1 MRANRVKLPLLMASV
16 VLSLFFLLWQGL
28 STAADQQESRIETV
42 TVAYSSPG
50 ISTLPITIGQEKR
63 FFSAERLDVQMVM
76 MQTFVAGRAVVANEV
91 DYNTL
96 AGNMVTLA
104 AGGAPVKV
112 VFVMIDKPLFV
123 FVSRPE
129 IKQVSNLKGKK
140 IAISTRGSID
150 DYFVR
155 SVLAANGLNADK
167 EITSLSMG
175 GTGNRLSA
183 LQTGAV
189 DATSLQVPF
198 NLALER
204 LGYHR
209 IAVAAD
215 FMHAVTNGLGVS
227 EKKLKTQPD
236 QIKRIIRAMLR
247 VQAYMRSHRE
257 ESVQRAMSLYKF
269 DRQGADLA
277 YDMLMQGM
285 PSEMPSEK
293 GFETVINLTREQ
305 LGLRG
310 DVPVSKVA
318 GLSLLKEVLSETR
331 R

>member
-1 MRANRVKLPLLMASV
+1 MKRNPVQLPLLIASV
-16 VLSLFFLLWQGL
+16 VLSIFLLLSHGL
-28 STAADQQESRIETV
+28 APAADQQESKIETV

-50 ISTLPITIGQEKR
+50 ISTLPITIGQEKG
-63 FFSAERLDVQMVM
+63 FFSAERLYVQMVM

-91 DYNTL
+91 DFNTL
-96 AGNMVTLA
+96 VGNMVTLA
-104 AGGAPVKV
+104 AGGVPVKV

-129 IKQVSNLKGKK
+129 IKQVGNLKGKK
-140 IAISTRGSID
+140 IAVSTRGSID

-155 SVLAANGLNADK
+155 TVIAAAGLNPDK
-167 EITSLSMG
+167 DITSLSMG

-183 LQTGAV
+183 IQAGAV

-198 NLALER
+198 NLAIER

-227 EKKLKTQPD
+227 DKKLKTQPD
-236 QIKRIIRAMLR
+236 QIKRMIRAMLK
-247 VQAYMRSHRE
+247 VQAYIRSHRE

-277 YDMLMQGM
+277 YDMLIQSM
-285 PSEMPSEK
+285 PSDIPSEK

-310 DVPVSKVA
+310 DVPLSKVS
-318 GLSLLKEVLSETR
+318 GLGLLKEVLSETR